1 MVSCRQVCNLPTQ
14 ARQEAEHR
22 YNFKNETL
30 IINIGRFDGTVKEV
44 AGGIEVNGQVIKI
57 FKEKDASQLK
67 WGAAGSEY
75 IADCTGAYLTKEKAQ
90 LHINNG
96 AKKVIMSAPPKDD
109 TPIYVYGVNH

>member
-1 MVSCRQVCNLPTQ
+1 MPTQ

-22 YNFKNETL
+22 HNFENEIL